1 MGRPKQFIELRGK
14 PALHYTMRAFE
25 ESPEVARIYAVGD
38 RRRIEALASE
48 AGITKYARCA
58 EPGGARSLSTRN
70 GLLLCEEDP
79 ETVVL
84 VHDGS
89 RCLVTPDLIG
99 RVAEAVHGGAD
110 GVVPAIPVSDTIKV
124 AKGGAVSETLDRAN
138 LRAVQTPQA
147 FRLGLLRRLHEAPEG
162 YLLAATDDAS
172 LVEREGGRV
181 EVVKGEK
188 TNIKLTSPEDLVLA
202 KAILGARENARGGA
216 PMRIGLG
223 VDAHA
228 FAAPED
234 GRALVLGG
242 VKIPSARGLI
252 GHSDADVLTHA
263 VTDALLGAAGL
274 EDIGHYFPDTDE
286 RYKDAYSIELL
297 REVRA
302 LVGASWQVA
311 NVDAVVICERP
322 KIRDHRE
329 AMCTN
334 LAGALGVELSLVTVR
349 GTTTERLGFT
359 GRGEGIAVQAVC
371 LLETR

>member
-1 MGRPKQFIELRGK
+1 MGRPKQFIELRGR

-25 ESPEVARIYAVGD
+25 EAPEVARIYAVGD

-124 AKGGAVSETLDRAN
+124 AKGGAVSETLDRAT

-147 FRLGLLRRLHEAPEG
+147 FRLGLLRRLHEVPEE

-172 LVEREGGRV
+172 LVEREGGRID
-181 EVVKGEK
+181 VVKGEK

-234 GRALVLGG
+234 GHALVLGG

-329 AMCTN
+329 AMRTN
-334 LAGALGVELSLVTVR
+334 LAGALGVEPSLVTVR
-349 GTTTERLGFT
+349 GTTTERLGFA
-359 GRGEGIAVQAVC
+359 GRGEGIAAQAVC